1 VNDYQEGPTSEKDAR
16 HGKIFLVV
24 GVESLI
30 LDGWRRFR
38 QNAASQYVRE
48 VRRFYIAFLG
58 LRISM
63 PQEIPHE
70 NASIW
75 PDRTGQ
81 NFPARPLQQCVNE
94 LPARS
99 DGPAYLRGD
108 FSHS

>member
-70 NASIW
+70 KASIRSRLWREIW
-75 PDRTGQ
+75 PDRADQ
-81 NFPARPLQQCVNE
+81 NFPARPL
-94 LPARS
+94 
-99 DGPAYLRGD
+99 
-108 FSHS
+108 